1 MLGESTDLMANFIIG
16 NLIISVI
23 AGTVAWVGL
32 TLIGVP
38 YALTLAAWVAITDL
52 IPVLGAL
59 LGAAGVAVVA
69 LTESPEAMV
78 WSVLLLLG
86 YQLFENF
93 VVAPRVMHRA
103 VDLNPATVI
112 IAIMVGGTLAGLVG
126 ALLALPLAALVKVV
140 LDEFVVQERVVK
152 VRAETAQ
159 EQNSRSHRNGPS
171 RPLP

>member
-1 MLGESTDLMANFIIG
+1 
-16 NLIISVI
+16 
-23 AGTVAWVGL
+23 
-32 TLIGVP
+32 
-38 YALTLAAWVAITDL
+38 
-52 IPVLGAL
+52 
-59 LGAAGVAVVA
+59 
-69 LTESPEAMV
+69 
-78 WSVLLLLG
+78 
-86 YQLFENF
+86 
-93 VVAPRVMHRA
+93 MHRA

-159 EQNSRSHRNGPS
+159 EQNSRSHRHGPS